1 MAINVVEKN
10 LSQIK
15 ETIVPYKPRIIAVT
29 KYYDVRAMEDAYGAG
44 LRDFGE
50 ARINDAIQKIESL
63 SEDIK
68 ENSSFHFIGHLQTNK
83 VDKVVKYFDYIQ
95 SVDSLHLAE
104 AVSKSAQKQAKIQKI
119 LLQVNISGEVQK
131 FGFEEREL
139 IEEFEKIK
147 DLGNLEVVGLMC
159 MAPLDAEENVL
170 DDVFSKARNLRD
182 LLNDKFD
189 MNMTEVSMG
198 MSNDYVYAVRNGST
212 MIRIGRLLFNL
223 WNILEERW
231 Q

>member
-15 ETIVPYKPRIIAVT
+15 EKIVPYKPRIIAVT
-29 KYYDVRAMEDAYGAG
+29 KYYDVRAMEEAYGAG

-50 ARINDAIQKIESL
+50 ARINDAIQKIELL
-63 SEDIK
+63 SEEIR
-68 ENSSFHFIGHLQTNK
+68 ENSNFHFIGHLQTNK

-104 AVSKSAQKQAKIQKI
+104 AVSKSANKQAKVQKI

-139 IEEFEKIK
+139 IEEFEKIR
-147 DLGNLEVVGLMC
+147 DLENLKIEGLMC

-182 LLNDKFD
+182 LLNNKFD

-223 WNILEERW
+223 
-231 Q
+231 